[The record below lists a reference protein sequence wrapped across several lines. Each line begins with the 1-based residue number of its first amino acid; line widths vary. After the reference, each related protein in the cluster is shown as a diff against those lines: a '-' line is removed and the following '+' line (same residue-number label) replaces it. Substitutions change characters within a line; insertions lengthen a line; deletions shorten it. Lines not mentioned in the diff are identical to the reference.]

1 MARELDEDD
10 VPFRRAAKT
19 RPRSKQRPDR
29 SSATAG
35 VVVTV
40 DRGRITCALRS
51 DPTIRVVAV
60 RAREL
65 GRKSVVVGDH
75 VGLVGD
81 LSGKPDSLARLV
93 RIDPRRNS
101 LRRTADDNDPYERV
115 IVANVD
121 QMAVVVAA
129 ADPPPRVGL
138 IDRCLA
144 AAFDANIAALLIVT
158 KSDLASPRELLD
170 LYQGFDISAV
180 QTSPQCDLEPLRR
193 LLAAK
198 STVFVGHSGVGKST
212 LINELVPAAD
222 RRTGH
227 VNAAT
232 GRGRHTSTSAEAFSL
247 PFGGWI
253 IDTPGIRSFGL
264 AHLQPDRVVAAFEDL
279 AGGLVDCPRG
289 CTHDEAECGLDTWV
303 ESGHAD
309 PQRLESLRRI
319 LRAQADPAG

>member
-10 VPFRRAAKT
+10 VPFRRTGRT

-29 SSATAG
+29 SSATEG

-40 DRGRITCALRS
+40 DRGRITCALKS

-81 LSGKPDSLARLV
+81 LSGRPDSLARLV

-129 ADPPPRVGL
+129 ADPPPRIGL

-158 KSDLASPRELLD
+158 KSDLASPTELLD

-180 QTSPQCDLEPLRR
+180 QTSPGCDLAPLRQ
-193 LLAAK
+193 LLSAQ

-227 VNAAT
+227 VNVAT

-264 AHLQPDRVVAAFEDL
+264 AHLQPDRVVAAFEEL
-279 AGGLVDCPRG
+279 AGGLIDCPRG
-289 CTHDEAECGLDTWV
+289 CTHDEEECGLDAWV
-303 ESGHAD
+303 ETGHAD
-309 PQRLESLRRI
+309 PKRLESLRRI